1 MSRILYKKK
10 RSTQV
15 KEYVKALVF
24 FFFLFFTFDGES
36 RASSSKQNQHTTHK
50 HTQPPQLAPGKRL
63 KTMTWRPL
71 TFGGFFLRLLLVA
84 VVAAGAAVA
93 GYRASSAEDLDRYKR
108 LYTITV
114 SSSSSFFR
122 FFFLSNYNQPL
133 KEKEKFQK

>member
-1 MSRILYKKK
+1 
-10 RSTQV
+10 
-15 KEYVKALVF
+15 
-24 FFFLFFTFDGES
+24 
-36 RASSSKQNQHTTHK
+36 
-50 HTQPPQLAPGKRL
+50 
-63 KTMTWRPL
+63 MTWRPL